1 MLLYLIA
8 ANVRSEEW
16 LIQPLVGL
24 DEFFVDFYF
33 KVSFFDGFGCD
44 AIQKIAVVLS
54 PPPRDLAAPLRGP
67 VL

>member
-8 ANVRSEEW
+8 ANVRSEKW

-33 KVSFFDGFGCD
+33 KVSFFDGLL
-44 AIQKIAVVLS
+44 IA
-54 PPPRDLAAPLRGP
+54 DKFMC
-67 VL
+67 